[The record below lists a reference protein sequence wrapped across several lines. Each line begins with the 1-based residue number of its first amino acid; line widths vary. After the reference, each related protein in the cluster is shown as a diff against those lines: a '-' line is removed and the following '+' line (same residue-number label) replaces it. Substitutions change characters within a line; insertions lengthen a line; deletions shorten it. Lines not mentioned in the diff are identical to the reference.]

1 MKRTFTIALAAAA
14 TFAAASPAQ
23 AATYL
28 EDPTTGPFS
37 CAVDQIV
44 LNADACTG
52 WWKGNLNGQS
62 AGVYNAVLEALQ
74 MLDPTIASFTSV
86 EYLDSLSGSEINFS
100 TLLSGKTI
108 IGVHKGG
115 AGDFRPDG
123 TAFFLWNDMPD
134 TDKLT
139 LQLKGLSNATLYMTG
154 GGAVPEPATWT
165 LMIAGIGLAGWQ
177 LRRRRQTV
185 KVTYA

>member
-14 TFAAASPAQ
+14 TFAAASPAYS
-23 AATYL
+23 ATNL
-28 EDPTTGPFS
+28 FPVNPDTPCSVASIFP
-37 CAVDQIV
+37 
-44 LNADACTG
+44 NADSCTG

-62 AGVYNAVLEALQ
+62 AGVYDAVLEALQ
-74 MLDPTIASFTSV
+74 NLDPTITSFTSL
-86 EYLDSLSGSEINFS
+86 EYLSSISGSEIDFS

-108 IGVHKGG
+108 IGVHRGG

-123 TAFFLWNDMPD
+123 TSFYLWNNLSE

-139 LQLKGLSNATLYMTG
+139 ISFKGLSNATLYMTG
-154 GGAVPEPATWT
+154 GGAVPEPATWA